1 MLESADKLARLS
13 QLKHQDYLREAAEQ
27 RRAAQAG
34 GWGLRWH
41 AAQLLLSAA
50 GWLSPAH
57 RRLLKPQQVLLK
69 QAQS

>member
-1 MLESADKLARLS
+1 MLEPADKLVRLS

-41 AAQLLLSAA
+41 AAQLLLGVA

-57 RRLLKPQQVLLK
+57 RALLKPQRALPK
-69 QAQS
+69 QA